1 MNVLEAIKTRRSVRQ
16 YAETPIP
23 DDAMQRMRQALR
35 SAPSA
40 CNYQPWH
47 FVIVQHEPLR
57 RDLARAANDQLFI
70 ADAPVVIV
78 ACGSPDQAYKHM
90 GGYSNS
96 VDIDV
101 AIALDHLTLAAVEEG
116 LGTCWI
122 GSFNEAKVKALL
134 DIPEDVRV
142 VTLTPL
148 GCPDSP
154 ELIHPLDESLRKRET
169 EIFSVDRFGS
179 SAR

>member
-23 DDAMQRMRQALR
+23 DDVMQRMRQALR
-35 SAPSA
+35 FAPSA

-47 FVIVQHEPLR
+47 FVIVEHEPLR

-78 ACGSPDQAYKHM
+78 ACGLPAQAAQI
-90 GGYSNS
+90 GGHGST

-148 GCPDSP
+148 GYPDSP
-154 ELIHPLDESLRKRET
+154 ELIHPLDDFLRKREA